1 MIEVLEPIPSE
12 PEERP
17 KQDASGLNWRI
28 AAPIL
33 LALALLWASWPYL
46 NLLPGHDDL
55 SLMLWTTE
63 HAGDPSSAWA
73 APIEDAPCNYS
84 PLVRLVAL
92 ILLTASNTWVYVVAY
107 AKFLGLG
114 TALLAYFLWARG
126 LSDRASATAAAL
138 LFVNAVVPL
147 APMES
152 AQWLGVL
159 LCSSGVLLL
168 FTALCNWSLQKRP
181 HVPVWG
187 LLALLLVPCATSGFL
202 GAVGA
207 IGLFFYLFTL
217 KTPGPRTRDILCWVV
232 LAVGLATASV
242 TVAGGWNGWLGRL
255 PTPPILLHPSQIALH
270 LSNVF
275 TAGLGFPILAALT
288 CAVVLVRREPE
299 AIWWIS
305 VPVVWLLGSWFHALN
320 TTATLAIEVLASFSL
335 LAFMAWM
342 FQTLRMRLALYA
354 TGMLAFPVWWTG
366 GPLYPL
372 LPATWGA
379 CLILGSVLIP
389 AAMEGS
395 AVRAGRAAFRGER
408 SEEPWCFI
416 WLNVTAIVISMAW
429 LAGFLSNT
437 ATDRQRI
444 ATELRPPRT
453 ELYATAQRAVADC
466 LSATDEKIVARLLG
480 GSTNIDRLVT
490 SALQQSHGWA
500 LWAIDAGT
508 PPPSW
513 ARLETISG
521 DTYFIG
527 PPSRPMPL
535 AIKPWAHPFDPRL
548 ASRLLSDMNERFEF
562 SLWSS
567 ELVSHWKQWQEARRQ
582 VESGEE
588 PDPFANL
595 VPNSEAYQTI
605 PIEPVASIE
614 GWGPEGVTFGPRS
627 DGTIH
632 RNAIGTLLRTGDPE
646 TELYRN
652 APFPTPPP
660 RVAEPRDLL
669 TFWWYASDWSK
680 VTVLRVALRVQGDR
694 YRLWTYDHATLAE
707 QMKVPADGWRFM
719 ILPVADSHDL
729 SREGGEHP
737 WLWKIGT
744 FGVAAAR
751 EDWDPTLKLEMAI
764 DDISLRLATE

>member
-1 MIEVLEPIPSE
+1 
-12 PEERP
+12 
-17 KQDASGLNWRI
+17 
-28 AAPIL
+28 
-33 LALALLWASWPYL
+33 
-46 NLLPGHDDL
+46 
-55 SLMLWTTE
+55 
-63 HAGDPSSAWA
+63 
-73 APIEDAPCNYS
+73 
-84 PLVRLVAL
+84 
-92 ILLTASNTWVYVVAY
+92 
-107 AKFLGLG
+107 
-114 TALLAYFLWARG
+114 
-126 LSDRASATAAAL
+126 
-138 LFVNAVVPL
+138 
-147 APMES
+147 
-152 AQWLGVL
+152 
-159 LCSSGVLLL
+159 
-168 FTALCNWSLQKRP
+168 
-181 HVPVWG
+181 
-187 LLALLLVPCATSGFL
+187 
-202 GAVGA
+202 
-207 IGLFFYLFTL
+207 
-217 KTPGPRTRDILCWVV
+217 
-232 LAVGLATASV
+232 
-242 TVAGGWNGWLGRL
+242 
-255 PTPPILLHPSQIALH
+255 
-270 LSNVF
+270 
-275 TAGLGFPILAALT
+275 
-288 CAVVLVRREPE
+288 
-299 AIWWIS
+299 
-305 VPVVWLLGSWFHALN
+305 
-320 TTATLAIEVLASFSL
+320 
-335 LAFMAWM
+335 
-342 FQTLRMRLALYA
+342 
-354 TGMLAFPVWWTG
+354 
-366 GPLYPL
+366 
-372 LPATWGA
+372 
-379 CLILGSVLIP
+379 
-389 AAMEGS
+389 MEGS